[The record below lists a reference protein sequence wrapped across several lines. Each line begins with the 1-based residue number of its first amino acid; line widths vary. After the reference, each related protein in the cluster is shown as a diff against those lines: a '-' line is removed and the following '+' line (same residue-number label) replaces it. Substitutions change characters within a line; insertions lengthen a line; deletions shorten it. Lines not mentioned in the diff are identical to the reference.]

1 MTATDFIVA
10 IEIGSTK
17 ITGIA
22 GKKNVDGSIQI
33 YAYARE
39 DASSAIRRGV
49 VYNIDKTAMSLTA
62 IINKLEA
69 ELALEDASI
78 SKAYVGFGGQSLRS
92 KRNFVNRQMEDEV
105 KIQKE
110 IVDSLMEEN
119 RNTPYAN
126 LEIME
131 VIPQE
136 YKVKAS
142 NVNDPIGMVSNQIE
156 GHYLNIV
163 SLKSNKQNLISA
175 FKQANLNIAS
185 LVTAPCALANAILTD
200 NEKRQGCALV
210 DMGAA
215 TTTVAIYKNE
225 LLRHLVVLPLG
236 SDNITKDICSLQVEE
251 SEAKMLKEKYGLAY
265 MDPDDEEIYSR
276 TFPVNNQTIEAKKLN
291 EIVKARIDEI
301 IVNVLNQ
308 IKIAG
313 YSNKLPAGI
322 ILTGGGSNLK
332 KLVEAFNIRH
342 HINKVRISNFVPFQI
357 KTTHSELLD
366 ENGMLNTLFGLL
378 AAGQENCCKLN
389 MPNDNGIGMLNF
401 APDEDEER
409 EPTPDETERIR
420 KEQEAMHIAQDDNL
434 WRVCQDKG
442 AYEKY
447 LSEYPNGRHAS
458 EANEA
463 LEEARQKEEAK
474 KEEDFWT
481 ECNRTNQW
489 KRYLKAYPQGRFA
502 EEAQKKIKEKPNI
515 FGSFMKKVEQFGD
528 KIMED

>member
-10 IEIGSTK
+10 IELGSTK

-39 DASSAIRRGV
+39 DVSSAIRRGV

-92 KRNFVNRQMEDEV
+92 KKNFVNRQMEEEM

-110 IVDSLMEEN
+110 TVDSLLEED
-119 RNTPYAN
+119 RNTPYGN

-156 GHYLNIV
+156 GHYLNLV
-163 SLKSNKQNLISA
+163 TLKSNKQNLLSA
-175 FKQANLNIAS
+175 FKQANLNIAA
-185 LVTAPCALANAILTD
+185 LVTAPCALANAILSD

-215 TTTVAIYKNE
+215 TTTVAIYKNN
-225 LLRHLVVLPLG
+225 LLRHLAVLPLG

-251 SEAKMLKEKYGLAY
+251 PEAKMLKEKYGLAY
-265 MDPDDEEIYSR
+265 MDPDDEETASR
-276 TFPVNNQTIEAKKLN
+276 TFPVNSQTIEAKKLN

-308 IKIAG
+308 IEVAG
-313 YSNKLPAGI
+313 YNGKLPAGI
-322 ILTGGGSNLK
+322 VLTGGGSNLK

-342 HINKVRISNFVPFQI
+342 HINKVRICNFVPFQI

-389 MPNDNGIGMLNF
+389 EKSVGLLNF
-401 APDEDEER
+401 SDGDTHGLTGEEA
-409 EPTPDETERIR
+409 ERIR
-420 KEQEAMHIAQDDNL
+420 KEQEAMQIAQDDNF
-434 WRVCQDKG
+434 WRVCLDKEE
-442 AYEKY
+442 YEKY
-447 LSEYPNGRHAS
+447 LAEYPNGRHAE

-463 LEEARQKEEAK
+463 LDRVREEAENK
-474 KEEDFWT
+474 KEEEFWV
-481 ECNRTNQW
+481 ECNRANQW
-489 KRYLKAYPQGRFA
+489 KRYLKAYPQGRFT
-502 EEAQKKIKEKPNI
+502 EEAQQKLKNKPGFISAIKTGIERL
-515 FGSFMKKVEQFGD
+515 GD
-528 KIMED
+528 KIMEE

>member
-1 MTATDFIVA
+1 MTTTDFIVA

-92 KRNFVNRQMEDEV
+92 KKNFINRQMEEEM
-105 KIQKE
+105 KIQRE
-110 IVDSLMEEN
+110 TVDSLMEEN
-119 RNTPYAN
+119 RNTPYGT

-136 YKVKAS
+136 YKIKAS

-156 GHYLNIV
+156 GHYLNLV
-163 SLKSNKQNLISA
+163 TLKSNKQNLLLA
-175 FKQANLNIAS
+175 FKQANLNIAA
-185 LVTAPCALANAILTD
+185 LVTAPCALANAILSD

-215 TTTVAIYKNE
+215 TTTVAIYKNGV
-225 LLRHLVVLPLG
+225 LRHLVVLPLG

-265 MDPDDEEIYSR
+265 MDPDDEEIASR
-276 TFPVNNQTIEAKKLN
+276 TFPINNQTIEAKKLN
-291 EIVKARIDEI
+291 GIVKARIDEI

-308 IKIAG
+308 IEVAG

-322 ILTGGGSNLK
+322 VLTGGGSNLK

-342 HINKVRISNFVPFQI
+342 RINKVRISNFVPFQI

-378 AAGQENCCKLN
+378 AAGQENCCKQN
-389 MPNDNGIGMLNF
+389 TTNDKGIGLLNF
-401 APDEDEER
+401 ADGETHELTDDEA
-409 EPTPDETERIR
+409 ERIR

-434 WRVCQDKG
+434 WRVCQDKE

-447 LSEYPNGRHAS
+447 LTEYPNGRHVE

-463 LEEARQKEEAK
+463 LDRAREETEKK
-474 KEEDFWT
+474 KEEEFWT
-481 ECNRTNQW
+481 ECNRANQW

-502 EEAQKKIKEKPNI
+502 EEAQQRLKDRPTILSNI
-515 FGSFMKKVEQFGD
+515 RTRIERFGD
-528 KIMED
+528 KLMED